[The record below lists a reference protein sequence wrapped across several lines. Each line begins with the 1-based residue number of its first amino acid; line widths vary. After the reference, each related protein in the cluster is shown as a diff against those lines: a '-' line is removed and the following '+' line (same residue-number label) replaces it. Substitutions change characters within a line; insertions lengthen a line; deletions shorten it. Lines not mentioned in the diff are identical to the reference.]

1 MQYSAIGTAPT
12 PLIVVIV
19 KSRLEDALRD
29 QLVQPGRQ
37 HLQPLQVRG
46 RIVYLDGVQVRTEQH
61 LRFGQHPRLLA
72 RGRRAEGARRDLFRR
87 IVEDLHEGRG
97 PLDRRP
103 RPLRQRERDHYGNR
117 VLPHSFPPSVAARV
131 YRALLRSRSSLPSR
145 TIPRTMSDSRERFE
159 AGALRDH
166 TAATFAH
173 FGMPAADAALAA
185 EVLVDADL
193 KGIESHGI
201 AHLTWHGGY
210 VPGLR
215 DGRVNPTP
223 EIRILRETPATLALD
238 GDGGMG
244 VVVATEAMDRCI
256 ARAEAAGIGMVTVR
270 NGRHFGAAGYY
281 AERAAARGLIGMA
294 SCNTPVLAVPAGGTE
309 RAFGTNPLAFAAP
322 IAGREPF
329 SLDMAT
335 TAVAGGK
342 LEIAGRQGK
351 RLPSGWAVDAEG
363 VGQR

>member
-1 MQYSAIGTAPT
+1 MSDP
-12 PLIVVIV
+12 
-19 KSRLEDALRD
+19 
-29 QLVQPGRQ
+29 
-37 HLQPLQVRG
+37 
-46 RIVYLDGVQVRTEQH
+46 
-61 LRFGQHPRLLA
+61 
-72 RGRRAEGARRDLFRR
+72 
-87 IVEDLHEGRG
+87 
-97 PLDRRP
+97 
-103 RPLRQRERDHYGNR
+103 RQRFD
-117 VLPHSFPPSVAARV
+117 AR
-131 YRALLRSRSSLPSR
+131 
-145 TIPRTMSDSRERFE
+145 
-159 AGALRDH
+159 ALRDH
-166 TAATFAH
+166 TAATFEH
-173 FGMPAADAALAA
+173 FRMPPDDAATAA
-185 EVLVDADL
+185 EVLLDADL

-223 EIRILRETPATLALD
+223 TVGVLRETPATLALD

-244 VVVATEAMDRCI
+244 VVVAVDAMDRCI
-256 ARAEAAGIGMVTVR
+256 VRAEANGIGMVTIR

-294 SCNTPVLAVPAGGTE
+294 SCNTPVLAVPAGGAE
-309 RAFGTNPLAFAAP
+309 RAFGTNPIAFAAP

-351 RLPSGWAVDAEG
+351 RLPSGWAVDADGNASDDPSALGQGGALLPLGSSLDTSSYKGYGLGLVADILSG
-363 VGQR
+363 VLSGAGFGMIMPRPHMGQWFAAWRVDAFRDPDEFQAEMADLADRIHAIPPVPGVDRVRIPGDKEAEARADREAKGIPLDGAVVDQLRELAAETAVFFPDPVGSPA

>member
-1 MQYSAIGTAPT
+1 
-12 PLIVVIV
+12 
-19 KSRLEDALRD
+19 
-29 QLVQPGRQ
+29 
-37 HLQPLQVRG
+37 
-46 RIVYLDGVQVRTEQH
+46 
-61 LRFGQHPRLLA
+61 
-72 RGRRAEGARRDLFRR
+72 
-87 IVEDLHEGRG
+87 
-97 PLDRRP
+97 
-103 RPLRQRERDHYGNR
+103 
-117 VLPHSFPPSVAARV
+117 
-131 YRALLRSRSSLPSR
+131 
-145 TIPRTMSDSRERFE
+145 MSETRERFE
-159 AGALRDH
+159 AEALRDH
-166 TAATFAH
+166 TAATLDH

-185 EVLVDADL
+185 EVLIDADL

-223 EIRILRETPATLALD
+223 TIRVLRETPATLALD

-256 ARAEAAGIGMVTVR
+256 ARAETSGIGMVTIR

-351 RLPSGWAVDAEG
+351 RLPSGWAVDAGGNDSDDPSALGKGGALLPLGSHLETSSYKGYGLGLVADILSG
-363 VGQR
+363 VLSGAGFGMVMPRPHMGQWFAAWRIDAFRDPAEFQTELADLADRIHAIAPAPGVDRVRIPGDKEAEARADRERNGIPLDRAVVEQLRELAAETGVPFPAPLARPA

>member
-1 MQYSAIGTAPT
+1 
-12 PLIVVIV
+12 
-19 KSRLEDALRD
+19 
-29 QLVQPGRQ
+29 
-37 HLQPLQVRG
+37 
-46 RIVYLDGVQVRTEQH
+46 
-61 LRFGQHPRLLA
+61 
-72 RGRRAEGARRDLFRR
+72 
-87 IVEDLHEGRG
+87 
-97 PLDRRP
+97 
-103 RPLRQRERDHYGNR
+103 
-117 VLPHSFPPSVAARV
+117 
-131 YRALLRSRSSLPSR
+131 
-145 TIPRTMSDSRERFE
+145 MSDSRERFE

-166 TAATFAH
+166 TAATFER

-185 EVLVDADL
+185 EVLIDADL

-201 AHLTWHGGY
+201 AHLTWHTGY

-223 EIRILRETPATLALD
+223 EIRVLRETPATLALD

-281 AERAAARGLIGMA
+281 AERAAARDLIGMA

-363 VGQR
+363 SDSDDPAALGKGGALLPLGSHLETSSYKGYGLGLVADILSGILSGAGFGMVMPRPNMGQWFAAWRIDAFRDPAEFQAEMADLADRIHAIAPAPGIDRVRIPGDKEAEARADRVRHGIPLDSAVVGQLRELAAETGVAFPAPVGRPA

>member
-1 MQYSAIGTAPT
+1 
-12 PLIVVIV
+12 
-19 KSRLEDALRD
+19 
-29 QLVQPGRQ
+29 
-37 HLQPLQVRG
+37 
-46 RIVYLDGVQVRTEQH
+46 
-61 LRFGQHPRLLA
+61 
-72 RGRRAEGARRDLFRR
+72 
-87 IVEDLHEGRG
+87 
-97 PLDRRP
+97 
-103 RPLRQRERDHYGNR
+103 
-117 VLPHSFPPSVAARV
+117 
-131 YRALLRSRSSLPSR
+131 
-145 TIPRTMSDSRERFE
+145 MSDPRERFD
-159 AGALRDH
+159 AAALRAH
-166 TAATFAH
+166 TAATLEY
-173 FGMPAADAALAA
+173 FGMPAADAAIAA

-223 EIRILRETPATLALD
+223 TVSVLRETPATLALD

-244 VVVATEAMDRCI
+244 VVVAVDAMDRCI
-256 ARAEAAGIGMVTVR
+256 ARAEANGIGMVTIR

-294 SCNTPVLAVPAGGTE
+294 SCNTPVLAVPAGGAE
-309 RAFGTNPLAFAAP
+309 RAFGTNPIAFAAP

-351 RLPSGWAVDAEG
+351 RLPSGWAVDADGNESDDPAALGKGGALLPLGSSLETSSYKGYGLGLVSDILSG
-363 VGQR
+363 VLSGAGFGMIMPRPHMGQWFAAWRIDAFRDPDEFQAEMADLADRIHAIPPAPGVDRVRIPGDKEAEARADRDANGIPLDSAVVDQLRELAAETGVFFPDPVGSPA